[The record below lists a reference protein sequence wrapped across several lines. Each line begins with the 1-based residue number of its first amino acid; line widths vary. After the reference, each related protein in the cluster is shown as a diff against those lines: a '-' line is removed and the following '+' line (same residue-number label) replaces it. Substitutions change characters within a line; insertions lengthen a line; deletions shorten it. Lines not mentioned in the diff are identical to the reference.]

1 MLIEISMFE
10 GYFLKRMETLT
21 NFKPKPYNIIFN
33 TYINE
38 YEIDHSIQKKEIRKE
53 DSMKKMG
60 GGYKI

>member
-1 MLIEISMFE
+1 
-10 GYFLKRMETLT
+10 METLT

-33 TYINE
+33 TYIHE